1 MKIGFIGLGL
11 MGRAMARHLIRGG
24 HEVTVYNRTAG
35 PAQELAKAGAT
46 VAQNAEEACRG
57 EVILTMLA
65 DDTAL
70 REVMIDSGIIARLP
84 KNIVHVCM
92 ATISVP
98 MARELTSLHTA
109 HGSAYVSAPCFGR
122 PEAAVAGKLAIVAA
136 GPSWAV
142 ARVRPLFDL
151 MGPKVFIFGEEA
163 ALANVAKISANFY
176 IASTIETLGEAFAL
190 VRKHGIA
197 PDAYFDFISSTFEC
211 YLNRSYG
218 SIIAQ
223 EKYSPAGFRLQLG
236 LKDVTLALA
245 TAEEVNV
252 ALPTASLIRD
262 QMLSA
267 MAKNYGDLDWAVIAA
282 VTAENAGLPTS
293 AQRRAGLDR

>member
-24 HEVTVYNRTAG
+24 HDVTVYNRTIG
-35 PAQELAKAGAT
+35 PAQELAKEGAT
-46 VAQNAEEACRG
+46 AARNAEEACRG
-57 EVILTMLA
+57 EVVFTMLA
-65 DDTAL
+65 DDAAL
-70 REVMIDSGIIARLP
+70 KDVMIESGIVARLP
-84 KNIVHVCM
+84 KDTIHVCM

-98 MARELTSLHTA
+98 MARELAKVHAA

-122 PEAAVAGKLAIVAA
+122 PEAAVAAKLAIVAA
-136 GPSWAV
+136 GPQWAV
-142 ARVRPLFDL
+142 TRVRPLFDL
-151 MGPKVFIFGEEA
+151 LGHKVFVFGEEPS
-163 ALANVAKISANFY
+163 LANVVKISGNFY

-190 VRKHGIA
+190 VRKHGVS
-197 PDAYFDFISSTFEC
+197 PGAYFDFISNTFEC

-218 SIIAQ
+218 SIIAE
-223 EKYSPAGFRLQLG
+223 EKYSPAGFRLALG
-236 LKDVTLALA
+236 LKDVKLALA

-267 MAKNYGDLDWAVIAA
+267 MAKDYGDRDWGVIAA
-282 VTAENAGLPTS
+282 VIAENAGLPGMK
-293 AQRRAGLDR
+293 RVLGE